1 MQDKK
6 LKASDQ
12 VYLTLLSEVVFK
24 LNDLNLDNKLILGL
38 VTEDLAVKL
47 IKNVKKFYFL
57 NYFF

>member
-6 LKASDQ
+6 LKQSNQ

-24 LNDLNLDNKLILGL
+24 LNDLNLDNKVIMSL

-47 IKNVKKFYFL
+47 IDSVK
-57 NYFF
+57 